1 MPHLNQI
8 LKQELDSATQRSR
21 GLSSMSMNQS
31 FLPVFKRVAR
41 IDATQVSDAVDIYVS
56 NMKSHRWN
64 AVYSLYALAVIADVS
79 AAARGLVSA
88 KLNKDEIDYY
98 IGDEDSSV
106 SGNAK
111 VLNEVLSG
119 EPLSK
124 FEEKEKEDEIMEL
137 KPNFYGFSLNI
148 KSLIKKIR
156 SFFNDKK

>member
-1 MPHLNQI
+1 
-8 LKQELDSATQRSR
+8 
-21 GLSSMSMNQS
+21 
-31 FLPVFKRVAR
+31 
-41 IDATQVSDAVDIYVS
+41 
-56 NMKSHRWN
+56 MKSHRWN